1 MSRGQMRHL
10 SKPLKTFCVFHR
22 FFALPSNWLA
32 GLCVSVHGMPGC
44 REGKTG
50 RRGSWIEM
58 WLCCCQALPHE
69 LPFSFSTRT
78 ERRSVKGEEEE
89 ERGRRG
95 GGREEEEEGWV
106 REREWKRHT
115 SFVIQRPD
123 WSGKA
128 NSHLEWSSH
137 HTNPLYQ
144 TSTPLLT
151 PASPPVSCQSSAACT
166 SCRCFELRASSS
178 WIMGAVMTLS
188 QGCNSCS

>member
-144 TSTPLLT
+144 TSTP
-151 PASPPVSCQSSAACT
+151 PHPPSPPPHPLYPANQAQPVQAAGV
-166 SCRCFELRASSS
+166 SS
-178 WIMGAVMTLS
+178 WELHHHGLWER
-188 QGCNSCS
+188 